1 MRTHKF
7 GTIDFQV
14 SEIGFGAAAISGEGG
29 GYGFGEISENDA
41 VELVRYAFDRGI
53 NLFDTAPIYGFG
65 LSEKRLGIALKP
77 IREKAFIISKS
88 GVDWHD
94 NRRVN
99 MTNDPKITE
108 KMLHQSLIDLQS
120 DYIDLYMVH
129 WPDKNVDIRF
139 TLEVYLKAQL
149 QGKIKHIGLC
159 NSHAEDLEKALSIAN
174 VQALQSEYNL
184 FFQTRFDSMNALIE
198 KHQIALMSWGT
209 FDKGVLT
216 GSVKPNQSY
225 GKFDCRSSA
234 PWWNKKE
241 VDARAIKVE
250 SFIQNHKRE
259 MEQNQ
264 IEMRDIAMHFNFTKA
279 YLKTSLIGMKKPSHV
294 DSALASSVKQV
305 PRTLIEYAKEELVEL
320 VGQ

>member
-1 MRTHKF
+1 MRTHKL

-29 GYGFGEISENDA
+29 GYGFGDISQDDA
-41 VELVRYAFDRGI
+41 IALVRYAFDRGI

-65 LSEKRLGIALKP
+65 LSEKRLGLALKP
-77 IREKAFIISKS
+77 VRDKAFIISKS
-88 GVDWHD
+88 GVDWHETK
-94 NRRVN
+94 RVN
-99 MTNDPKITE
+99 MTNDPKSAE
-108 KMLHQSLIDLQS
+108 KMLHQSLKDLQS

-159 NSHAEDLEKALSIAN
+159 NSHPEDLEKALSIAK
-174 VQALQSEYNL
+174 VEVLQSEYNL
-184 FFQTRFDSMNALIE
+184 FFQNRFDSMTDLIE
-198 KHQIALMSWGT
+198 KHHIALMSWGT

-216 GSVKPNQSY
+216 GSVKPNQTY
-225 GKFDCRSSA
+225 DKVDCRASA

-250 SFIQNHKRE
+250 QFIKNHQKE
-259 MEQNQ
+259 MEQNDVH
-264 IEMRDIAMHFNFTKA
+264 MRDMALHFNFSHPK
-279 YLKTSLIGMKKPSHV
+279 LKCALIGVKKPSHV
-294 DSALASSVKQV
+294 DSVLDSSVKHV
-305 PRTLIEYAKEELVEL
+305 PQSLLEYAKQELREDI
-320 VGQ
+320 